1 MYNEMYHNLK
11 TLYLKYP
18 DLDIS
23 ALTLKEFYRLM
34 GKEGRREENGIYTNL
49 GTDYQRNRD

>member
-1 MYNEMYHNLK
+1 MYHNLK

-23 ALTLKEFYRLM
+23 ALTLTEFYRLIE
-34 GKEGRREENGIYTNL
+34 KEKRRDEKNNIFPAPIKS
-49 GTDYQRNRD
+49 

>member
-11 TLYLKYP
+11 ALYVKYT

-23 ALTLKEFYRLM
+23 TLTLTEFYRLIE
-34 GKEGRREENGIYTNL
+34 KEKRRDENGVCTVFN
-49 GTDYQRNRD
+49 TDYQRSRT

>member
-1 MYNEMYHNLK
+1 MYHNLK

-23 ALTLKEFYRLM
+23 ALTLTEFYRLIE
-34 GKEGRREENGIYTNL
+34 KEKRRDKKKG
-49 GTDYQRNRD
+49 GTRKNNIFPAPIKS

>member
-23 ALTLKEFYRLM
+23 ALTLTEFYRLIE
-34 GKEGRREENGIYTNL
+34 KEKRRDENGIYTVINA
-49 GTDYQRNRD
+49 DYQRNRT

>member
-1 MYNEMYHNLK
+1 MYHDLK

-23 ALTLKEFYRLM
+23 ALTLTEFYRLIE
-34 GKEGRREENGIYTNL
+34 KEKRRDENGIYTVINA
-49 GTDYQRNRD
+49 DYQRNRT